1 MRMTNFFPRTGRV
14 LLLLALPFLAQA
26 QSVGV
31 GTTAPNASAALDVVS
46 SAKGALLPRLTSA
59 QRTAI
64 ASPATGLIVFQTD
77 GTPGFYYNSGTATAP
92 VWQQL
97 ATAAGTGTG
106 FIQNQTAVD
115 QAASFRINGTGTV
128 AGALQAGT
136 ELVVD
141 GALAN
146 TGTIAN
152 TLRFGGFSGEA
163 IGSKRNAGGNQY
175 GLDFYTN
182 SANRLSITQGGN
194 VGIGTTVPV
203 SRFSFGSTTTG
214 ANTAAGRLAIY
225 EGSAGANF
233 YGLGL
238 VQNGAGNYGMG
249 LWGGTN
255 SLQPYSGAAGTQL
268 PHLYLDQLTGN
279 AGVGTISPT
288 QKLDV
293 AGNARIEGLTTA
305 GLVQTDASGNLS
317 SATAASLDATTASNG
332 LTKVGTDIRL
342 GGSALTA
349 ATDVPLGGNNLT
361 FTGGKVGVGTAPTTY
376 TLEVRHGNGTPVV
389 GNTNGLAITNATG
402 ATSTWSLYSSVTN
415 NVLQLYYG
423 GVKEVEFTA
432 DGSIQTIS
440 DSTAKTQVRLVED
453 GQMAHLMRLRPKSYL
468 YRHQVG
474 TRRQYGLMA
483 QDLAAVYPNLTT
495 HGLDDDGKEYWT
507 VNYIGLVPVLVK
519 ALQEQQQQLEA
530 LKRQNA
536 ALQTGS
542 VADHT
547 AAAADHAALLTLQVQ
562 MARLLGKAAPATV
575 QARK

>member
-194 VGIGTTVPV
+194 VG
-203 SRFSFGSTTTG
+203 
-214 ANTAAGRLAIY
+214 
-225 EGSAGANF
+225 
-233 YGLGL
+233 
-238 VQNGAGNYGMG
+238 
-249 LWGGTN
+249 
-255 SLQPYSGAAGTQL
+255 
-268 PHLYLDQLTGN
+268 
-279 AGVGTISPT
+279 VGTISPT

-293 AGNARIEGLTTA
+293 AGNVRIEGLTTA

-415 NVLQLYYG
+415 SVLQLYYG

-530 LKRQNA
+530 LKLQNA

-547 AAAADHAALLTLQVQ
+547 AAAADHAALLTLQAQ
-562 MARLLGKAAPATV
+562 RARLLGDAAPAPA

>member
-1 MRMTNFFPRTGRV
+1 M
-14 LLLLALPFLAQA
+14 
-26 QSVGV
+26 
-31 GTTAPNASAALDVVS
+31 
-46 SAKGALLPRLTSA
+46 
-59 QRTAI
+59 
-64 ASPATGLIVFQTD
+64 FQTD

-194 VGIGTTVPV
+194 VG
-203 SRFSFGSTTTG
+203 
-214 ANTAAGRLAIY
+214 
-225 EGSAGANF
+225 
-233 YGLGL
+233 
-238 VQNGAGNYGMG
+238 
-249 LWGGTN
+249 
-255 SLQPYSGAAGTQL
+255 
-268 PHLYLDQLTGN
+268 
-279 AGVGTISPT
+279 VGTISPT

-389 GNTNGLAITNATG
+389 GNTN
-402 ATSTWSLYSSVTN
+402 
-415 NVLQLYYG
+415 
-423 GVKEVEFTA
+423 
-432 DGSIQTIS
+432 
-440 DSTAKTQVRLVED
+440 
-453 GQMAHLMRLRPKSYL
+453 
-468 YRHQVG
+468 
-474 TRRQYGLMA
+474 
-483 QDLAAVYPNLTT
+483 
-495 HGLDDDGKEYWT
+495 
-507 VNYIGLVPVLVK
+507 
-519 ALQEQQQQLEA
+519 
-530 LKRQNA
+530 
-536 ALQTGS
+536 
-542 VADHT
+542 
-547 AAAADHAALLTLQVQ
+547 
-562 MARLLGKAAPATV
+562 
-575 QARK
+575 